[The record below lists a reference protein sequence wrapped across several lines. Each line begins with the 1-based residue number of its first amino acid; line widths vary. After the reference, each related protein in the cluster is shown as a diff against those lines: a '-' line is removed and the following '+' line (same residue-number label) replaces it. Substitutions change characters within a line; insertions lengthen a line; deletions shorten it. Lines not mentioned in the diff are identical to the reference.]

1 MSAPIDPRVRV
12 TLAACAV
19 AAAALAGRTD
29 PSRHAIM
36 LSLEATI
43 AVVLAVCER
52 LDGRRLARALA
63 FGAPPIV
70 AFAALAL
77 TRPGTPILEL
87 PGGVT
92 VTREGLAA
100 AAGSAIAA
108 SSALLAIA
116 LVAATTAARD
126 VERALLAL
134 AVPARAVAAGS
145 LLLQQLSLLGD
156 EARRTHRAAA
166 VRGAPTKGPM
176 AFLVSRGRLLSLF
189 ESSLLRGVALDR
201 ALAARGFS
209 GRLPR
214 APLPPLAMR
223 DRVLAAAGVLAAAAL
238 TFAPTR

>member
-1 MSAPIDPRVRV
+1 MSAPIDPRVRI

-29 PSRHAIM
+29 PSRQTI
-36 LSLEATI
+36 LLLLEATI
-43 AVVLAVCER
+43 AVVLALCDR

-63 FGAPPIV
+63 FGTPPIV

-77 TRPGTPILEL
+77 ARPGTPILEL
-87 PGGVT
+87 PGGIEI
-92 VTREGLAA
+92 TRAGVAA
-100 AAGSAIAA
+100 AIGSAIAA
-108 SSALLAIA
+108 TSALLAVA
-116 LVAATTAARD
+116 LVAATTAGRD

-145 LLLQQLSLLGD
+145 LLMQQFSLLGD
-156 EARRTHRAAA
+156 EARRTHRASAA
-166 VRGAPTKGPM
+166 RGAPSKGPI

-189 ESSLLRGVALDR
+189 ESSLLRGAALDR
-201 ALAARGFS
+201 TLAARGFT

-223 DRVLAAAGVLAAAAL
+223 DYVLAAAGVLAAAAL